1 MPRYF
6 LDLPEEGTSR
16 SWDPHSGPHPERAD
30 TRYFGGVFREMEK
43 TLVDPDLDIHLTW
56 DSERLPRYGNRVV
69 AVVLRDET
77 GRIPRYSG
85 RVRAVFKCY
94 GSRPAL
100 GAGPLR
106 NPSATG
112 LLELAQYA
120 LRWVRWLPGGAAYAR
135 LAAGRRLRRRRPP
148 PRVHAI
154 PLGTYNQ
161 LDLPMIAI
169 DERPT
174 DLFFAGSVDHR
185 ASPRRLVS
193 PKTRSRREMLAAV
206 RRLGRLHPGLCL
218 DMRVTVGFAAS
229 AAASPEAYSRGLMN
243 ARVCLAPRGTSVE
256 TFRLLEGLR
265 AGCVVVAERLPRH
278 LLLRR
283 SADSHPGP
291 LGSPRAHAPAR
302 PRRSGGAQAPARGL
316 AGLVARV
323 LLRRGRWAPGCR
335 APQLTRARHGYAAPP
350 LLNPCR

>member
-69 AVVLRDET
+69 AVVLRDEA

-148 PRVHAI
+148 
-154 PLGTYNQ
+154 
-161 LDLPMIAI
+161 
-169 DERPT
+169 
-174 DLFFAGSVDHR
+174 
-185 ASPRRLVS
+185 
-193 PKTRSRREMLAAV
+193 AA
-206 RRLGRLHPGLCL
+206 C
-218 DMRVTVGFAAS
+218 
-229 AAASPEAYSRGLMN
+229 
-243 ARVCLAPRGTSVE
+243 
-256 TFRLLEGLR
+256 
-265 AGCVVVAERLPRH
+265 PRH
-278 LLLRR
+278 TTRHLQPARSPDDRHRRAAHRSLLRR
-283 SADSHPGP
+283 QRRPSGLAAAARVAQDALPAGDAGRRAAPRPAAPGVVH
-291 LGSPRAHAPAR
+291 RHAR
-302 PRRSGGAQAPARGL
+302 DGRFRRVGRRLARGL
-316 AGLVARV
+316 LAR
-323 LLRRGRWAPGCR
+323 R
-335 APQLTRARHGYAAPP
+335 
-350 LLNPCR
+350 